1 MFFIGVI
8 VAYVPE
14 GLLATVTV
22 SLQDNYRLIVRS
34 TGSKKKINEK
44 KIYLHKITDRKLS
57 KTFPISEKAV

>member
-34 TGSKKKINEK
+34 TSSKKKK
-44 KIYLHKITDRKLS
+44 KKNYLHKITDRKLS